1 MLELLLSQAWVM
13 VKGGGIGFLVA
24 APVGPIAMLCIRTTL
39 ERGRLPGVSAGLGA
53 AVADT
58 IFAAIGAYGISLVG
72 TLLAAGESWLKLAGG
87 LILVAFGIHLGRKRP
102 EVADAESREVPT
114 GLLADFAMTLVLT
127 LANPVTI
134 LSFVGLFAGVSG
146 LRGFEL
152 NTIPALL
159 IGVFIGSAAWW
170 LILSGIVGLIRHRI
184 DAATM
189 LWINRGSG
197 TAIIAFGLF
206 TVIEPLQAF
215 AEPLVARLMTQ

>member
-1 MLELLLSQAWVM
+1 
-13 VKGGGIGFLVA
+13 
-24 APVGPIAMLCIRTTL
+24 
-39 ERGRLPGVSAGLGA
+39 
-53 AVADT
+53 
-58 IFAAIGAYGISLVG
+58 
-72 TLLAAGESWLKLAGG
+72 

>member
-1 MLELLLSQAWVM
+1 MLELLLSQAWVLA
-13 VKGGGIGFLVA
+13 KGGGIGFLVA

-39 ERGRLPGVSAGLGA
+39 ERGRLAGISAGLGA

-72 TLLAAGESWLKLAGG
+72 SVLAAGESWLRLIGG
-87 LILVAFGIHLGRKRP
+87 LVLVGFGIHLGRKRP
-102 EVADAESREVPT
+102 DVADAESREVPK
-114 GLLADFAMTLVLT
+114 GLLADFALTLVLT
-127 LANPVTI
+127 LANPTTI

-159 IGVFIGSAAWW
+159 VGVFAGSAAWW
-170 LILSGIVGLIRHRI
+170 LILSGTVGLIRHRI
-184 DAATM
+184 DNATM

-197 TAIIAFGLF
+197 AAIVGFGLF
-206 TVIEPLQAF
+206 TLIEPLQGF
-215 AEPLVARLMTQ
+215 AQPLVAQLMTR